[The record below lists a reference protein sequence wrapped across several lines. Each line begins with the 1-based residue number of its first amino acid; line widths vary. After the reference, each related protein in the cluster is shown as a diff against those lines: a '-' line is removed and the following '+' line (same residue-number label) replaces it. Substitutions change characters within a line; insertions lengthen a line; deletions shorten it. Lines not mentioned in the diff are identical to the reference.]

1 MNQKKII
8 YVNKYIGDT
17 MKKIIISTIAYFFIS
32 NIFAC
37 DYFNNRIDN
46 NSHFYM
52 GKKSKIYDAY
62 KQGKC
67 ILDDVLKP
75 LTEEQR
81 KVIAN
86 LIAKSYTL
94 EN

>member
-1 MNQKKII
+1 
-8 YVNKYIGDT
+8 
-17 MKKIIISTIAYFFIS
+17 MKKIILSTLTFLFF
-32 NIFAC
+32 NNVLGC
-37 DYFNNRIDN
+37 DYFNNNIDN
-46 NSHFYM
+46 KLHLHM

-67 ILDDVLKP
+67 ILDDALKP